1 MRAILIT
8 SLACFLAVGCAS
20 KKPKA
25 DLIVENE
32 FYPLSRDQVIMA
44 IQECE
49 QADTRP
55 VLTKAPIRIAG
66 TTTHIVIDVTCSPR
80 YAR

>member
-1 MRAILIT
+1 MRSVLII

-20 KKPKA
+20 KKPEA
-25 DLIVENE
+25 DLVIDNK

-49 QADTRP
+49 QAGTRP
-55 VLTKAPIRIAG
+55 VPLSAPLRIAG
-66 TTTHIVIDVTCSPR
+66 TTRQIIIDVTCSPR
-80 YAR
+80 YAK